1 MVSSQQSNPDINSSI
16 EITDRLV
23 VRQKKPRTGLYFV
36 HKSYRRTCSSSTEVT
51 DESMVCQRHYK
62 IAEMSVEIIN
72 DTMVCQEDSCGLV
85 FLWTVAVACDVYD
98 GVFCA
103 VLFPTRCLG

>member
-36 HKSYRRTCSSSTEVT
+36 HRSYRRTCSSSTEVT

-85 FLWTVAVACDVYD
+85 VHNSVLVDVSYTKE
-98 GVFCA
+98 VRYC
-103 VLFPTRCLG
+103 VLVCG